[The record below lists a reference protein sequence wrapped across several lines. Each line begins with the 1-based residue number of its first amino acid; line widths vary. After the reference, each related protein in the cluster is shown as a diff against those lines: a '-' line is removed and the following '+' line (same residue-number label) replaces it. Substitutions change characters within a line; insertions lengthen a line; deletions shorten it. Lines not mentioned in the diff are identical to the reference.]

1 MTHPT
6 SLLDLTHAEL
16 ADLLAGWGQP
26 RFRADQVWDW
36 LYRKLA
42 TDPAGMTNL
51 PAALRDRLAA
61 ETTIDPLT
69 RVHEQRSADGQ
80 TIKWLFRLPDGNT
93 IETVL
98 MFYDDTG
105 ASSRPRRTV
114 CISSQ
119 AGCAMGCVFCATGQ
133 AGLARNLSAGEIV
146 AQALYAARWLRDPLQ
161 DLTGLQFQDLTGLQF
176 QDLTGLQFQDLTGLQ
191 FQDLTGLQFQD
202 LTGLQFQDLTG
213 LQFQDLTGLQFQ
225 DLTGLQFQDLTGLQ
239 RPVRS
244 DDRLTNVVVMGM
256 GEPLA
261 NYERAWQALRT
272 INDPAGFNLGAR
284 HITLS
289 TVGLPQ
295 GIRRMAGEPLQI
307 NLAVSLHAPNDALR
321 EKLVPVNSRYPIAEL
336 LAAVRDYI
344 GRTNRRVTF
353 EYALMAGINDMP
365 ALAYEL
371 AALLAGLLC
380 HVNLIPLN
388 PVAESPFQP
397 ATPHH
402 AAAFQAI
409 LEQGGIPTTMRTR
422 RGIDIDAGCGQLR
435 RRLNQTRQNQ
445 T

>member
-105 ASSRPRRTV
+105 ASARPRRTV

-146 AQALYAARWLRDPLQ
+146 AQALYAARWLRDPL
-161 DLTGLQFQDLTGLQF
+161 
-176 QDLTGLQFQDLTGLQ
+176 
-191 FQDLTGLQFQD
+191 
-202 LTGLQFQDLTG
+202 
-213 LQFQDLTGLQFQ
+213 Q

>member
-6 SLLDLTHAEL
+6 PLLDLTHAEL
-16 ADLLAGWGQP
+16 ANLLAGWGQP

-36 LYRKLA
+36 LYGKLA

-61 ETTIDPLT
+61 ETTIDPLAPI
-69 RVHEQRSADGQ
+69 HAQRSADGQ
-80 TIKWLFRLPDGNT
+80 TIKWLFRLPDGQT

-98 MFYDDTG
+98 MHYDDTR
-105 ASSRPRRTV
+105 ASARARRTV

-133 AGLARNLSAGEIV
+133 AGLARNLTAGEIV
-146 AQALYAARWLRDPLQ
+146 AQVLYAARWLRDP
-161 DLTGLQFQDLTGLQF
+161 
-176 QDLTGLQFQDLTGLQ
+176 
-191 FQDLTGLQFQD
+191 
-202 LTGLQFQDLTG
+202 
-213 LQFQDLTGLQFQ
+213 
-225 DLTGLQFQDLTGLQ
+225 FQDLTGLQ

-261 NYERAWQALRT
+261 NYERVWQALRT
-272 INDPAGFNLGAR
+272 INNEAGFNLGTR

-295 GIRRMAGEPLQI
+295 GIRRMAGEPLRI

-321 EKLVPVNSRYPIAEL
+321 EKLVPVNSRYPIAEVM
-336 LAAVRDYI
+336 AAVGDYI
-344 GRTNRRVTF
+344 ARTNRRVTF
-353 EYALMAGINDMP
+353 EYALMAGIDDTP
-365 ALAYEL
+365 ALAHEL

-388 PVAESPFQP
+388 PVAESPYRP
-397 ATPHH
+397 STSEN

-409 LEQGGIPTTMRTR
+409 LEGRGIPTTMRTR

-435 RRLNQTRQNQ
+435 RRLGQT
-445 T
+445 